1 MKWRR
6 SINPLR
12 REAVSRLRHVAR
24 HDPAYARA
32 LAVELLNDATDLSQ
46 RGLHEEAHAVLD
58 EIVVTIRHREAAAA
72 TEPDTLLLATL
83 TLLGSTLIELGR
95 VTDAEA
101 AFEEAAGLARQVP
114 DSRRSTGESALAT
127 CLVSLA
133 LCREYAGDNKA
144 ALLLVGE
151 AEEILRSVGD
161 SDPGAPEQLEAAKA
175 VRARLL
181 PPAER
186 RPQA

>member
-24 HDPAYARA
+24 HDPAYART
-32 LAVELLNDATDLSQ
+32 LAVELLKDAADLSQ
-46 RGLHEEAHAVLD
+46 RELHEQAHDLLD
-58 EIVVTIRHREAAAA
+58 EIVVTIRGREAEAA
-72 TEPDTLLLATL
+72 TEPDMLLLATL

-101 AFEEAAGLARQVP
+101 AFEEAAGLARRVP
-114 DSRRSTGESALAT
+114 ESRRSTGESALAT
-127 CLVSLA
+127 CLVNLA

-151 AEEILRSVGD
+151 AEKILRSGGD
-161 SDPGAPEQLEAAKA
+161 SAPGAAEQLRA
-175 VRARLL
+175 VTVMRARLL

-186 RPQA
+186 PPQS